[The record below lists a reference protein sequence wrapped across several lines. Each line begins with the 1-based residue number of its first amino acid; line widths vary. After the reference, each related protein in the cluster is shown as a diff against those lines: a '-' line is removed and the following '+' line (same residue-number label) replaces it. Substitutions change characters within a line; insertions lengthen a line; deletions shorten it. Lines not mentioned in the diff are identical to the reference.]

1 MHRRTFCL
9 SGLAALVAT
18 PASYANNKPF
28 NFNLSYRCESKTKTT
43 VALRTS
49 EARGTIIVSTS
60 ERRLYYVLPDGM
72 AISYGVGV
80 GRVGY
85 TWRGVAKVG
94 RKAEWPA
101 WHPPAEMIARDPL
114 AAKYSNG
121 MPGGPDNPLGA
132 RALYL
137 FNGNKD
143 TLYRI
148 HGTREPWSI
157 GLAVS
162 SGCIRMLNEEV
173 IDLYNRVR
181 IGAKVIVT
189 EASLNAQACS
199 ADSVGCTVGGL
210 PVQSAAKKLFLPQV
224 LERDL

>member
-1 MHRRTFCL
+1 MHRRFFL

-18 PASYANNKPF
+18 PASAEWHANNRLF
-28 NFNLSYRCESKTKTT
+28 NFSPPHRREYKAKTT
-43 VALRTS
+43 VELRTG
-49 EARGTIIVSTS
+49 EPPGTIIVSTS
-60 ERRLYYVLPDGM
+60 KRRLFYVLTDGM

-80 GRVGY
+80 GRVGFA
-85 TWRGVAKVG
+85 WRGVAKVG

-101 WHPPAEMIARDPL
+101 WYPPAEMIERDPL
-114 AAKYSNG
+114 AAKYANG

-137 FNGNKD
+137 YDGNKD

-181 IGAKVIVT
+181 IGTKVIVT
-189 EASLNAQACS
+189 
-199 ADSVGCTVGGL
+199 
-210 PVQSAAKKLFLPQV
+210 
-224 LERDL
+224 

>member
-1 MHRRTFCL
+1 MDRRFFLL
-9 SGLAALVAT
+9 SGLAALTAT
-18 PASYANNKPF
+18 PAMAGWRIGNKRF
-28 NFNLSYRCESKTKTT
+28 NFNDPNRRAYKGKEVVK
-43 VALRTS
+43 LRSS
-49 EARGTIIVSTS
+49 EPPGTIIISTRK
-60 ERRLYYVLPDGM
+60 RRLFYILPDGM

-80 GRVGY
+80 GRFGF

-101 WHPPAEMIARDPL
+101 WHPPPEMVERDPL
-114 AAKYSNG
+114 AAKFADG

-132 RALYL
+132 RAMYLYQ
-137 FNGNKD
+137 GNED

-173 IDLYNRVR
+173 IDLYNRV
-181 IGAKVIVT
+181 KVGTKVVV
-189 EASLNAQACS
+189 S
-199 ADSVGCTVGGL
+199 
-210 PVQSAAKKLFLPQV
+210 
-224 LERDL
+224 

>member
-1 MHRRTFCL
+1 MDRRVFLL
-9 SGLAALVAT
+9 SGLAALVAS
-18 PASYANNKPF
+18 PASAEWRVGNRLF
-28 NFNLSYRCESKTKTT
+28 NFNSPTRRKYKGKSIVPFRTK
-43 VALRTS
+43 
-49 EARGTIIVSTS
+49 EPPGTIIISTRK
-60 ERRLYYVLPDGM
+60 RRLFYVLADGT

-80 GRVGY
+80 GRFGF
-85 TWRGVAKVG
+85 TWRGVAKIG

-101 WHPPAEMIARDPL
+101 WHPPAEMVERDPL
-114 AAKYSNG
+114 AAKYADG

-137 FNGNKD
+137 YEGNRD

-173 IDLYNRVR
+173 IDLYNRVK
-181 IGAKVIVT
+181 IGARVLVT
-189 EASLNAQACS
+189 
-199 ADSVGCTVGGL
+199 
-210 PVQSAAKKLFLPQV
+210 
-224 LERDL
+224 